1 MARTLLWILGGVLC
15 ATGIMSLL
23 FSFGTPWGD
32 ISVNLSQTGWDAV
45 GDVGPTPV
53 ATFAFLCIGLGAPI
67 LVALNATAWKSTGG
81 Y

>member
-1 MARTLLWILGGVLC
+1 MARTLLWLLGGVLC
-15 ATGIMSLL
+15 STGIMCLL

-32 ISVNLSQTGWDAV
+32 IALNLSQTGFDAV
-45 GDVGPTPV
+45 GDITTTPT
-53 ATFAFLCIGLGAPI
+53 ATFAFFCIATGVPI

>member
-1 MARTLLWILGGVLC
+1 MARTLLWILGGGLC
-15 ATGIMSLL
+15 ATGILSLL

-32 ISVNLSQTGWDAV
+32 IALNLSSTGWDAV
-45 GDVGPTPV
+45 GDITTTPMAMV
-53 ATFAFLCIGLGAPI
+53 ALVCIGVGVPI